1 MPRPQSRTQLSNKP
15 NSSAAS
21 SNPISA
27 WLARREERKQAQA
40 AEAARAITGETSENE
55 LKIQGVLE
63 NIDFIHSKLP
73 TKTLERRANPEQ
85 KYGDLELAARAL
97 TLNLQNN
104 PVTVHADIRGIDKKL
119 YTLAELYKTAVEQG
133 NENAAYAAKAALAR
147 GIQEIRCKIPT
158 SQPEL
163 INQFVD
169 LNTKYLDQWITLVG
183 YAQGAD
189 QIKVNLEKAESEYK
203 KRQDEYK
210 ENTRK
215 TLSDIKADVA
225 LYEAFGSL
233 KEDVSLADK
242 DTWSDTKKKCY
253 NMLLDQRLKY
263 TAVQARGWLVDA
275 NRNQLL
281 SQKNKVDILSAKLL
295 ELPIAA
301 DPDQMNKYKEAIN
314 DMFADLAKKDQE
326 LKESLEFLN
335 DMEARAKQLNTAPG
349 QKEALTAVAEQRQ
362 RMLKEMQ
369 DIQEKEINKGRAAQ
383 EADLNALGLLTDE
396 QIRERRAQL
405 EREQQEQMEKLMQ
418 ESVSEDADTD
428 TDADED
434 AEQNYN

>member
-27 WLARREERKQAQA
+27 WLARHEERKQAQA

-55 LKIQGVLE
+55 LKIQGVLG

-73 TKTLERRANPEQ
+73 SKTLEYRTSPEQ

-104 PVTVHADIRGIDKKL
+104 PVTVHADIRGIDQKL

-133 NENAAYAAKAALAR
+133 DENAAYAAKAALAH
-147 GIQEIRCKIPT
+147 GIQKIRCKIPT

-169 LNTKYLDQWITLVG
+169 LNTKYLDQWITLVE

-189 QIKVNLEKAESEYK
+189 QIKVNLETEETEYK

-215 TLSDIKADVA
+215 TLSDIKADAA
-225 LYEAFGSL
+225 LSEAFGSL
-233 KEDVSLADK
+233 KEDLSLADK

-263 TAVQARGWLVDA
+263 AAVQARGWLVDA

-295 ELPIAA
+295 ELPIAV

-314 DMFADLAKKDQE
+314 DMFVDLAKKDQE

-349 QKEALTAVAEQRQ
+349 QKEALTAVVEQRQ

-369 DIQEKEINKGRAAQ
+369 DIQEKEINKGRAAR

-396 QIRERRAQL
+396 QIQERRAQL

-418 ESVSEDADTD
+418 ESVSENMDTD
-428 TDADED
+428 TDED